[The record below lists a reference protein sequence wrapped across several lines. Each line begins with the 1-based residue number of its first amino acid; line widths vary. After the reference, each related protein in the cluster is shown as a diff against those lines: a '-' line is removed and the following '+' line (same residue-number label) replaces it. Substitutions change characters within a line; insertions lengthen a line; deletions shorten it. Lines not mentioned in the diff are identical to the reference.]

1 MKDQSDENVPQTPP
15 APAPQP
21 WGEQQ
26 PAKPAQVQYVVA
38 KQSLEGL
45 GGWLIFW
52 MVFFALLGLTYIGV
66 FFSAL
71 GAGISTSQEMLITLF
86 SPIMAVAFIASV
98 ALIAMRK
105 KLGKTV
111 SIAALVIIELYS
123 VISSAMGIANN
134 SSSVNVSST
143 ISSMVVSIVITGL
156 FILYFLVSKRVKA
169 TLVG

>member
-45 GGWLIFW
+45 GGCLIFW

-71 GAGISTSQEMLITLF
+71 GAGISTSQEMLIT
-86 SPIMAVAFIASV
+86 P
-98 ALIAMRK
+98 
-105 KLGKTV
+105 V
-111 SIAALVIIELYS
+111 SYTHLRAHETDSYLVCRLLLE
-123 VISSAMGIANN
+123 
-134 SSSVNVSST
+134 
-143 ISSMVVSIVITGL
+143 
-156 FILYFLVSKRVKA
+156 K
-169 TLVG
+169 